1 MIYDLVITSLP
12 GMDKG
17 KPAPGPAFIKGYLEP
32 FGYKVKVIDGNQLDT
47 LENIHKE
54 IAKYE
59 YKWLGISVFSF
70 LQKDDALKLAEPY
83 KNVLFGGSGV
93 DKNWPRKP
101 FIRGEEHALK
111 AFLEGDLDFPGIN
124 GKDPVQME
132 DIESLPPPDYSDTIH
147 QHKYD
152 RAVISGSRGCVRK
165 CTFCD
170 VMSIWPK
177 YRWKTG
183 KKIADDMHQ
192 VADATGF
199 DKIVFSDSLINGSMK
214 HFRDLCHELAS
225 RKKKIKWDAQ
235 FIVRDKKTFS
245 QQDFDNLSKSGCGVL
260 EMGIESGSEQVRHHM
275 KKKFSNDDIEYFVT
289 NLGERNIDMK
299 FLLICGYPTETEK
312 DFEETLDMLRKYRKY
327 AKKITISH
335 HIMITFQNTPL
346 DLEHRD
352 LFNSEFGYHWKN
364 ENSDFSIRFDRFKR
378 LMKLAQD
385 LGYQFQQHALDKV
398 KHYQQDLDKLNKHNN
413 IAVQS

>member
-147 QHKYD
+147 QHNKY
-152 RAVISGSRGCVRK
+152 
-165 CTFCD
+165 F
-170 VMSIWPK
+170 
-177 YRWKTG
+177 
-183 KKIADDMHQ
+183 
-192 VADATGF
+192 
-199 DKIVFSDSLINGSMK
+199 K
-214 HFRDLCHELAS
+214 HF
-225 RKKKIKWDAQ
+225 
-235 FIVRDKKTFS
+235 
-245 QQDFDNLSKSGCGVL
+245 
-260 EMGIESGSEQVRHHM
+260 
-275 KKKFSNDDIEYFVT
+275 
-289 NLGERNIDMK
+289 
-299 FLLICGYPTETEK
+299 LI
-312 DFEETLDMLRKYRKY
+312 YR
-327 AKKITISH
+327 
-335 HIMITFQNTPL
+335 
-346 DLEHRD
+346 
-352 LFNSEFGYHWKN
+352 SEFY
-364 ENSDFSIRFDRFKR
+364 
-378 LMKLAQD
+378 
-385 LGYQFQQHALDKV
+385 
-398 KHYQQDLDKLNKHNN
+398 
-413 IAVQS
+413 